1 MKLSFIGTGYVGLVS
16 ATAFA
21 EMGND
26 VMCVDNDESKVQK
39 LKSGKITIYE
49 PGLETLFERNIREQ
63 RLQFTT
69 SLEDAANNSDII
81 FLTLPTPPRED
92 GSADMSYVMNV
103 ALKLSTI
110 ITSYKVI
117 VTKSTV
123 PVGTADRIRRA
134 MESQGLKSGVHFDVV
149 SNPEFLR
156 EGAAVND
163 FMKPERVVVGTSSP
177 RAADMMRALYE
188 PFVRN
193 GNPILIMDERSS
205 ELVKYASNGFL
216 AVKISFINE
225 IANLC
230 SVVGADVDK
239 VRIGMGKD
247 SRIGSQFLYAGVGY
261 GGSCFPKDVK
271 ALYSTSTE
279 HGYDFSIMEAVM
291 QVNENQKM
299 NMLNRI
305 LEHFDGNVDGVQLAV
320 WGLAFKANTD
330 DVREAPGLWV
340 INELTKRGAIV
351 SAFDPEAIGTTK
363 AVLGD
368 SITYGKN
375 QYDILNNAEAL
386 LVFTEWNEFRNPDFA
401 DIKNR
406 LKEQTIFDGRN
417 LYDPKRMAE
426 LGFDY
431 FSIGRPHYAPE
442 AVFQGNVVPMK
453 KVA

>member
-39 LKSGKITIYE
+39 LKNGKITIYE

-69 SLEDAANNSDII
+69 SLEAAANNSDII

-134 MESQGLKSGVHFDVV
+134 MESQGLKSGVDFDVV

-163 FMKPERVVVGTSSP
+163 FMKPERVVVGTSSQ

-305 LEHFDGNVDGVQLAV
+305 LEHFDGNVEGVQLAA

-401 DIKNR
+401 DMKKR
-406 LKEQTIFDGRN
+406 LNEQTVFDGRN

-442 AVFQGNVVPMK
+442 ATFRNNVHSIK

>member
-1 MKLSFIGTGYVGLVS
+1 V
-16 ATAFA
+16 
-21 EMGND
+21 D
-26 VMCVDNDESKVQK
+26 VDENKVQK
-39 LKSGKITIYE
+39 LKNGSITIYE
-49 PGLETLFERNIREQ
+49 PGLETLFERNVREQ

-92 GSADMSYVMNV
+92 GSADLSYVMNV
-103 ALKLSTI
+103 AFKLSSI

-134 MESQGLKSGVHFDVV
+134 MESQGLKSGIDFDVV

-163 FMKPERVVVGTSSP
+163 FMKPERVVIGTSSP
-177 RAADMMRALYE
+177 RAAEMMKTLYE

-193 GNPILIMDERSS
+193 GNPILIMDERSA

-230 SVVGADVDK
+230 SLVGADVDK
-239 VRIGMGKD
+239 VRTGMGKD

-279 HGYDFSIMEAVM
+279 HGYDFSILEAVM
-291 QVNENQKM
+291 NVNENQKVT
-299 NMLNRI
+299 MLNRI
-305 LEHFDGNVDGVQLAV
+305 LQHFDDNVEGVKLAA

-330 DVREAPGLWV
+330 DVREAPALWV
-340 INELTKRGAIV
+340 IKELTQRGAIV

-375 QYDILNNAEAL
+375 QYEILNGAEAL

-401 DIKNR
+401 EMKNK
-406 LKEQTIFDGRN
+406 LNEQTIFDGRN
-417 LYDPKRMAE
+417 LYDPKKMSE

-442 AVFQGNVVPMK
+442 AVFQNNVHAIK

>member
-26 VMCVDNDESKVQK
+26 VICVDVDENKVQK
-39 LKSGKITIYE
+39 LKNGSITIYE
-49 PGLETLFERNIREQ
+49 PGLETLFERNVREQ

-92 GSADMSYVMNV
+92 GSADLSYVMNV
-103 ALKLSTI
+103 AFKLSSI

-134 MESQGLKSGVHFDVV
+134 MESQGLKSGIDFDVV

-163 FMKPERVVVGTSSP
+163 FMKPERVVIGTSSP
-177 RAADMMRALYE
+177 RAAEMMKTLYE

-193 GNPILIMDERSS
+193 GNPILIMDERSA

-230 SVVGADVDK
+230 SLVGADVDK
-239 VRIGMGKD
+239 VRTGMGKD

-279 HGYDFSIMEAVM
+279 HGYDFSILEAVM
-291 QVNENQKM
+291 NVNENQKVT
-299 NMLNRI
+299 MLNRI
-305 LEHFDGNVDGVQLAV
+305 LQHFDDNVEGVKLAA

-330 DVREAPGLWV
+330 DVREAPALWV
-340 INELTKRGAIV
+340 IKELTQRGAIV

-375 QYDILNNAEAL
+375 QYEILNGAEAL

-401 DIKNR
+401 EMKNK
-406 LKEQTIFDGRN
+406 LNEQTIFDGRN
-417 LYDPKRMAE
+417 LYDPKKMSE
-426 LGFDY
+426 LGFEY

-442 AVFQGNVVPMK
+442 AVFQNNVHAIK

>member
-26 VMCVDNDESKVQK
+26 VMCVDVDENKIQK
-39 LKSGKITIYE
+39 LRNGKITIYE
-49 PGLETLFERNIREQ
+49 PGLETLFERNIREE

-134 MESQGLKSGVHFDVV
+134 MESQGLKSGVDFDVV

-163 FMKPERVVVGTSSP
+163 FMKPERVVVGTSST
-177 RAADMMRALYE
+177 RAADMIKALYE

-230 SVVGADVDK
+230 SLVGADVDK
-239 VRIGMGKD
+239 VRTGMGKD

-271 ALYSTSTE
+271 ALFSTSTE
-279 HGYDFSIMEAVM
+279 HGYDFSILDAVM
-291 QVNENQKM
+291 NVNENQKVM
-299 NMLNRI
+299 MLDRI
-305 LEHFDGNVDGVQLAV
+305 LKHFDGNVEGVKLAA

-330 DVREAPGLWV
+330 DVREAPALWV
-340 INELTKRGAIV
+340 ISELTKRGAII

-368 SITYGKN
+368 SIVYGKN
-375 QYDILNNAEAL
+375 QYEILKDAEAL
-386 LVFTEWNEFRNPDFA
+386 LIFTEWNEFRNPDFTS
-401 DIKNR
+401 
-406 LKEQTIFDGRN
+406 LKEQLVERTIFDGRN

-431 FSIGRPHYAPE
+431 FSIGRPHFAPE
-442 AVFQGNVVPMK
+442 AVFQGNIQPLK